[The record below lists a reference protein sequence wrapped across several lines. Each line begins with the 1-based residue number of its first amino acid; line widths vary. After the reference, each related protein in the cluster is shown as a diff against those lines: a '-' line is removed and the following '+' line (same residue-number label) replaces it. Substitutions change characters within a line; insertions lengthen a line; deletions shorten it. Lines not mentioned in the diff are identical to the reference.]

1 MLTYQSVQRKS
12 KQLKS
17 LTSLDRVGFEQLHK
31 EFSVVVDQYLRHYTL
46 TGKERQRA
54 FKGRRSSIFSSTE
67 DMLLFILIYLKNNP
81 LQEYQAA
88 QFGMSQPQANDWIHL
103 TLGWLR
109 QTLSNLKELPARPHQ
124 QLEYV
129 LADQVQLLL
138 DGTERPV
145 QRSGDAE
152 TQKQQYSGKKK
163 PTRSK
168 TTYYAL
174 LR

>member
-1 MLTYQSVQRKS
+1 MLTYQSIQGKS

-17 LTSLDRVGFEQLHK
+17 LTSLDRVGFARLHE
-31 EFSVVVDQYLRHYTL
+31 EFSIVVDQYLRHYTL
-46 TGKERQRA
+46 AGKARQRA
-54 FKGRRSSIFSSTE
+54 FKAKRSSIFSSSE

-109 QTLSNLKELPARPHQ
+109 QTLSNLKELPARSDQ
-124 QLEYV
+124 QLEHV
-129 LADQVQLLL
+129 LADQLQILL

-145 QRSGDAE
+145 QRSTDAE
-152 TQKQQYSGKKK
+152 TQKEQYSGKKK